1 MNRAKAKRHRNTGD
15 QPEPTLDAPKR
26 STLLSGRLILL
37 CVMILLVAGGII
49 GLSVSVPK
57 KRPVATTQPVFSP
70 APTDLTPGIPNPS
83 PWQYDPV
90 TDRHWVA
97 TVGHNHW
104 HQGRP
109 PQNPGTATTT
119 AGPTFTPS
127 FGPTTRLSS
136 GVPAI
141 ADPQPWEYDPVTHKY
156 WDPREGH
163 LHWHGGEPPP
173 PDQRQSTPPKTI
185 VPPAPDNP

>member
-1 MNRAKAKRHRNTGD
+1 MNRAKAKRQRSAGD
-15 QPEPTLDAPKR
+15 QPEPAMDAPKR
-26 STLLSGRLILL
+26 ATLLSGRLILL
-37 CVMILLVAGGII
+37 SVMILLVAGGII
-49 GLSVSVPK
+49 GLSVSVAK

-70 APTDLTPGIPNPS
+70 ARSDLTPGIPNPA

-119 AGPTFTPS
+119 AGGTFTPS
-127 FGPTTRLSS
+127 PDPTTRLSS

-141 ADPQPWEYDPVTHKY
+141 AKPQPWEYDPVTHKY